1 MVLSPAA
8 PGTVIMNWKEIA
20 ELCQRELD
28 RMRADLPAI
37 ASFFALPEQ
46 VAATFLSHERDTNQS
61 VEAAV
66 RQFAA
71 HRAWPVMS
79 PIERT
84 MLCFR
89 LEFAASLASLLA
101 EQPAPW
107 CDKAES
113 QHDENRIGW
122 LMLFAWE
129 QEGFSTLHEN
139 LSRLI
144 PPKNE
149 T

>member
-1 MVLSPAA
+1 MDWP
-8 PGTVIMNWKEIA
+8 EIA
-20 ELCQRELD
+20 GLCQTELQ
-28 RMRADLPAI
+28 RLRADLPSAS
-37 ASFFALPEQ
+37 SFFPNPER
-46 VAATFLSHERDTNQS
+46 VAATFLSHERDTNEA
-61 VEAAV
+61 VEVAV

-71 HRAWPVMS
+71 HRTWPRLS
-79 PIERT
+79 SLEGT

-107 CDKAES
+107 ADSTES

-122 LMLFAWE
+122 LLLFAWD

-139 LSRLI
+139 LGRLI
-144 PPKNE
+144 PSNE
-149 T
+149 TVG

>member
-1 MVLSPAA
+1 MDWPQ
-8 PGTVIMNWKEIA
+8 IA
-20 ELCQRELD
+20 GLCQTELE
-28 RMRADLPAI
+28 RLRADLPPAS
-37 ASFFALPEQ
+37 SFFASPEQ
-46 VAATFLSHERDTNQS
+46 VAATFLSHERDTNQA
-61 VEAAV
+61 VELAV

-71 HRAWPVMS
+71 HHTWPVIS
-79 PIERT
+79 PLERT
-84 MLCFR
+84 MLSFR
-89 LEFAASLASLLA
+89 LEYAASLASLLA

-107 CDKAES
+107 TDNAES

-139 LSRLI
+139 LGRLI
-144 PPKNE
+144 PSRDGLK

>member
-1 MVLSPAA
+1 MDWSQ
-8 PGTVIMNWKEIA
+8 IA
-20 ELCQRELD
+20 GLCQTELE
-28 RMRADLPAI
+28 RLRADLPATS
-37 ASFFALPEQ
+37 SFFPSPEQ
-46 VAATFLSHERDTNQS
+46 VATAFLSHERDTNQA
-61 VEAAV
+61 VEVAV

-71 HRAWPVMS
+71 HRTWPVMS
-79 PIERT
+79 PLERT

-107 CDKAES
+107 TDSAES

-139 LSRLI
+139 LGRLI
-144 PPKNE
+144 PHREESKR
-149 T
+149 

>member
-1 MVLSPAA
+1 MDW
-8 PGTVIMNWKEIA
+8 NEIA
-20 ELCQRELD
+20 ELCQKELV
-28 RMRADLPAI
+28 RIRADLPAA
-37 ASFFALPEQ
+37 ASFFARPEQ
-46 VAATFLSHERDTNQS
+46 VAATFLSHERDTNQV
-61 VEAAV
+61 VEVAV

-71 HRAWPVMS
+71 HRTWPVMS
-79 PIERT
+79 PLERT

-107 CDKAES
+107 SDKTES

-139 LSRLI
+139 LGRLI
-144 PPKNE
+144 PPQE
-149 T
+149 QL

>member
-1 MVLSPAA
+1 MDW
-8 PGTVIMNWKEIA
+8 TQIA
-20 ELCQRELD
+20 GLCQTELE
-28 RMRADLPAI
+28 RLRADLPPA
-37 ASFFALPEQ
+37 ASFFASPEQ
-46 VAATFLSHERDTNQS
+46 VAATFLLHERDTNQAI
-61 VEAAV
+61 EAAV

-71 HRAWPVMS
+71 HRTWPVMR

-107 CDKAES
+107 TDSTEA

-122 LMLFAWE
+122 LMLFAWG

-139 LSRLI
+139 LGRLI
-144 PPKNE
+144 PSREELK